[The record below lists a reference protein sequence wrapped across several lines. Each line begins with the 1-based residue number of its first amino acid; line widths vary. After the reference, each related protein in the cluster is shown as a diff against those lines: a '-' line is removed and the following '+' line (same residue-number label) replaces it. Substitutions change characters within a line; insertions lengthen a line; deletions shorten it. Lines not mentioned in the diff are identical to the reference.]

1 MEMATNRK
9 KELLIL
15 QNNIVDKAMVIGY
28 LFGIVSYGVTVVRTF
43 TYGFDLAFFVTTAVV
58 ALLGCIVIFRKRLT
72 LGVKIYSIVAVV
84 LLVMISG
91 LSKFG
96 FLVSSKV
103 YIVLVPVFF
112 SFVLGYRR
120 ALLILLLYC
129 LVYSFFG
136 LVYVSGA
143 RPFTIDV
150 QSYVLDENAW
160 LMDLSIIMLAS
171 FALLYVS
178 KKYSDTILEKLAVIS
193 SKNKDLA
200 NREQRYRYLFEH
212 SFDAIIILKESEI
225 VDVNERALE
234 LFGCQRIDIVGK
246 TILDISTEFQEGG
259 QKTESLVKKKMEKTK
274 LGVPSFFEWKH
285 LKKTGEE
292 FLCSISVAL
301 IQEGESCFFQAVIKN
316 STEQRRQEQEL
327 EQYRSSLEALV
338 QLRTEEL
345 EQANEELVQSNSDLI
360 EQRNRL
366 EMTLKELHD
375 TQEKLIESEKMAS
388 MAVLTAGVSHEIN
401 NPLNYI
407 QTGLYGLQNM
417 MSGQYDDLSKD
428 ECDALRAE
436 MVFGIEE
443 GVGRITK
450 IVQSL
455 ERFNKKNKD
464 DFSSCNI
471 RIIIEDCLNILAF
484 ETTARIEV
492 VRDYPELDV
501 EVDGNEGDLHQVFI
515 NILNNAVQA
524 ISETGKIEVRVELI
538 SKASQVMITILDNGE
553 GMDSDVLSHIF
564 EPFFTTKDVGRGTGL
579 GLSTVYN
586 IINKHRGD
594 IKVDSC
600 RHKGSKVEV
609 RIPVKSKI

>member
-1 MEMATNRK
+1 MSRK
-9 KELLIL
+9 EELLML
-15 QNNIVDKAMVIGY
+15 QNNIVDKAMLIGY
-28 LFGIVSYGVTVVRTF
+28 LFGVVSYGVTLSRTF
-43 TYGFDLAFFVTTAVV
+43 SYGLDMPFFVLSAVMAFLGCVV
-58 ALLGCIVIFRKRLT
+58 AFRKKIK
-72 LGVKIYSIVAVV
+72 LGFKIYTIMVVV
-84 LLVMISG
+84 LLAMISG

-103 YIVLVPVFF
+103 YIVLIPVFV
-112 SFVLGYRR
+112 SFVLGYRK
-120 ALLILLLYC
+120 ALLVLLVYC
-129 LVYSFFG
+129 LVYCFFG
-136 LVYVSGA
+136 WMYVSGM

-150 QSYVLDENAW
+150 QSYVLDVNAW

-178 KKYSDTILEKLAVIS
+178 KKYSDTILDKLSVIRNKNEDLKHREK
-193 SKNKDLA
+193 
-200 NREQRYRYLFEH
+200 RYRYLFEH
-212 SFDAIIILKESEI
+212 SFDAILILQESEI

-234 LFGCQRIDIVGK
+234 LFGCQRIDIIGK
-246 TILDISTEFQEGG
+246 TILDISTEFQEEGR
-259 QKTESLVKKKMEKTK
+259 TSVSLIEERMVKTK

-285 LKKTGEE
+285 VKNTGEE

-301 IQEGESCFFQAVIKN
+301 IQEGQNCFFQAVIKN
-316 STEQRRQEQEL
+316 ITEQKRQEQEL
-327 EQYRSSLEALV
+327 EQYRSRLEGLV

-345 EQANEELVQSNSDLI
+345 EQANEELVQSNSDLL

-366 EMTLKELHD
+366 ELTLRELHD

-407 QTGLYGLQNM
+407 QTGLYSLQNM
-417 MSGQYDDLSKD
+417 MSGQYDDLTKV
-428 ECDALRAE
+428 EMDALRAE
-436 MVFGIEE
+436 MVYGIEE
-443 GVGRITK
+443 GVNRINK

-455 ERFNKKNKD
+455 ERFNKKNKK

-471 RIIIEDCLNILAF
+471 RIIIEDCLNMLAF

-492 VRDYPELDV
+492 IKDYPKVDV

-515 NILNNAVQA
+515 NILYNAVQA

-538 SKASQVMITILDNGE
+538 SNASQAMVTIVDNGE
-553 GMDSDVLSHIF
+553 GMDSEVLSHIF
-564 EPFFTTKDVGRGTGL
+564 EPFFTTKDVGGGTGL

-600 RHKGSKVEV
+600 RYKGSEVKVM
-609 RIPVKSKI
+609 IPVKSKI